1 MMKLTIGH
9 LYPDLLNLYGD
20 RGNIQCFRKRL
31 EWRGMEAE
39 VIPFLSGDKIDF
51 SKLDIVLLGGGSD
64 REQELGCGFLK
75 DIREDFKAYVE
86 DGGVVLA
93 VCGGYQ
99 LLGKYYK
106 TDKKTIEGLS
116 ILDITTEWQP
126 ERLIR
131 NIVLNSPL
139 FEQPVVGFE
148 NHGGRTY
155 IGDHTPFGKVFYGLG
170 NTGKSGYEGVVYKN
184 VIATYLHGPLLPKNP
199 HVCDYLLERAL
210 KRKYGP
216 DVELQPLADELEH
229 KANSYIVDRYSDKKY
244 ILKETIKRYT

>member
-1 MMKLTIGH
+1 MKKLTIGH

-39 VIPFLSGDKIDF
+39 VIPFLSGEKIDF

-64 REQELGCGFLK
+64 REQEIVCGFLK
-75 DIREDFKAYVE
+75 DIKDDFKAYVE

-106 TDKKTIEGLS
+106 TNKKTIEGLS

-184 VIATYLHGPLLPKNP
+184 VIGTYLHGPLLPKNP
-199 HVCDYLLERAL
+199 QLADLLISRAL
-210 KRKYGP
+210 EKKYGKKI
-216 DVELQPLADELEH
+216 ELE
-229 KANSYIVDRYSDKKY
+229 KLDDSEEQEANSYIFHRFVKN
-244 ILKETIKRYT
+244 EG

>member
-1 MMKLTIGH
+1 MKKLTIGH
-9 LYPDLLNLYGD
+9 LYLDLLNLYGD

-39 VIPFLSGDKIDF
+39 VIPFLSGEKIDF
-51 SKLDIVLLGGGSD
+51 TKLDIVLLGGGSD
-64 REQELGCGFLK
+64 REQELVCGFLK
-75 DIREDFKAYVE
+75 EIRDDFREYVE
-86 DGGVVLA
+86 NDGVVLA

-106 TDKKTIEGLS
+106 TDKKMIEGLG
-116 ILDITTEWQP
+116 ILDITTEWEP

-131 NIVLNSPL
+131 NIVLQSPL
-139 FEQPVVGFE
+139 FERPVVGFE

-199 HVCDYLLERAL
+199 HVCDHLLKRAL
-210 KRKYGP
+210 QRKYGA
-216 DVELQPLADELEH
+216 DVELEPLPEELEH
-229 KANSYIVDRYSDKKY
+229 KANSYIVNRYSDRKY
-244 ILKETIKRYT
+244 ILKETIKRHT